1 MSELFVRSP
10 TQASEVY
17 SLDGQTVAR
26 AKNLFYVRFRR
37 PDTAQTGSE
46 WQNNLGFIV
55 KSIDRPSVTPTVEE
69 LNQYNKKRLVTTGF
83 KVQPMRMTL
92 YDTVD
97 NIAMRMWDEYARYYY
112 GDFNQED
119 ESSYRYDI
127 TTPNKMI
134 DNGSGFGYVPRPED
148 DLNSQFFFDAL
159 EVYQVFGGQFTQFD
173 LINPRISQFDPD
185 ELDYSINDP
194 ATISI
199 TLSYESI
206 KYRNNGRPSAIS
218 SNELMAAAFNGK
230 FNGNGFDI
238 EGVLPRLNKQGEGSP
253 KPSYVS
259 ATHKSYATTK
269 AKPSNG
275 KSKGGGALS
284 MFGDFDFGSL
294 EELSDDPVV
303 RQSIHGDVHYPSTM
317 GDKMALGW
325 SIGRQVGSGGQTFTP
340 AQSIV
345 ASQFDALAGT
355 VVAATGGDPYA
366 EQYVAGNVLPA
377 VIASSRSNGT
387 TLSDEVKNGS
397 TGLDLNRKTLAV
409 ANAQRPPSS
418 QIGRRMT
425 LADYIKGPVETT
437 KNGKSTT
444 VYNRQTGIKIADNPG

>member
-26 AKNLFYVRFRR
+26 AKNLFFVRFRR
-37 PDTAQTGSE
+37 PDMAQTGSE
-46 WQNNLGFIV
+46 WQNSLGFIV
-55 KSIDRPSVTPTVEE
+55 KSIDRPSVAPTIEE
-69 LNQYNKKRLVTTGF
+69 VNQYNKKRQITTGF
-83 KVQPMRMTL
+83 KVQPMRMVL

-127 TTPNKMI
+127 TTPQKMI

-148 DLNSQFFFDAL
+148 DMNSQFFFDAL

-185 ELDYSINDP
+185 ELDYSTSEP

-218 SNELMAAAFNGK
+218 SNELISSAFNGK

-238 EGVLPRLNKQGEGSP
+238 EGVLPRQNKQGEGSL
-253 KPSYVS
+253 KLSYTAKSDKGS
-259 ATHKSYATTK
+259 AK
-269 AKPSNG
+269 ASLRPSNG

-284 MFGDFDFGSL
+284 MFGDYDFGSI
-294 EELSDDPVV
+294 ESLSNNPMV
-303 RQSIHGDVHYPSTM
+303 QSAIKGDVSYVSSTSGQIATAM
-317 GDKMALGW
+317 
-325 SIGRQVGSGGQTFTP
+325 SIGRQLGVSGGISAGQM
-340 AQSIV
+340 
-345 ASQFDALAGT
+345 DALSGAVQAASGGGVYAERYIRST
-355 VVAATGGDPYA
+355 VVPG
-366 EQYVAGNVLPA
+366 VL
-377 VIASSRSNGT
+377 ASSKSNANAPA
-387 TLSDEVKNGS
+387 DEVKKSGK
-397 TGLDLNRKTLAV
+397 GLGLNQKSLGV
-409 ANAQRPPSS
+409 INAQRPASS
-418 QIGRRMT
+418 QIGFNKGT
-425 LADYIKGPVETT
+425 L
-437 KNGKSTT
+437 
-444 VYNRQTGIKIADNPG
+444 KII

>member
-119 ESSYRYDI
+119 ESSYRYDM

-218 SNELMAAAFNGK
+218 GNELMSAAFNGK

-253 KPSYVS
+253 KPTYTSFNE
-259 ATHKSYATTK
+259 KSYASSSLR
-269 AKPSNG
+269 PSNG

-294 EELSDDPVV
+294 DSLSSNPVV
-303 RQSIHGDVHYPSTM
+303 QSAIRGDVSYLSTSS
-317 GDKMALGW
+317 GQIATALG
-325 SIGRQVGSGGQTFTP
+325 IGRQLGTSSGVSAGQ
-340 AQSIV
+340 I
-345 ASQFDALAGT
+345 DALSGA
-355 VVAATGGDPYA
+355 VSAATAGGSYA
-366 EQYVAGNVLPA
+366 ESYVRSTVLPG
-377 VIASSRSNGT
+377 VLASAKSNQT
-387 TLSDEVKNGS
+387 APADEVKKTGNGL
-397 TGLDLNRKTLAV
+397 GLNQKSLGV
-409 ANAQRPPSS
+409 INAQRPASS
-418 QIGRRMT
+418 QIGFNAGT
-425 LADYIKGPVETT
+425 L
-437 KNGKSTT
+437 
-444 VYNRQTGIKIADNPG
+444 KII